1 MVEDER
7 SERRCG
13 ERSTSRAGP
22 LAAAATTAVV
32 SLLLM
37 YLAARGEWLGPDV
50 GRGDGFCEAAR
61 TGLVKQ
67 PANALSN
74 LGFVVAGL
82 AVGWH
87 AGLPAGRLARPG
99 LATTYA
105 VVVVLLGPGSMAMH
119 ATQSELGGRLDQL
132 SMYLV
137 ACFALAYALM
147 RATRRSTGY
156 FLTVFAGLLVLCE
169 VVEQWHADLA
179 VVDNT
184 GNLVFGIILV
194 AAISIEVWLRRQGD
208 RSLDVRWVL
217 GAVGGDRHRLRDLEP
232 LEERHRA
239 VPPALAAPGARRLA
253 RALRRVG
260 LVPLPLLG
268 LGRDPRGRRPGR
280 GAPLRDAV
288 NPQRPAPCRQLEC
301 SSAASPNTWRQR
313 PR

>member
-1 MVEDER
+1 
-7 SERRCG
+7 
-13 ERSTSRAGP
+13 
-22 LAAAATTAVV
+22 
-32 SLLLM
+32 M

-61 TGLVKQ
+61 TGLLRQ

-147 RATRRSTGY
+147 RATRRGTGY
-156 FLTVFAGLLVLCE
+156 FLAVFAGLLVVCE
-169 VVEQWHADLA
+169 VVEQWDADLA

-184 GNLVFGIILV
+184 GNLVFGTILA
-194 AAISIEVWLRRQGD
+194 AAIGIEVWLRRQGD

-217 GAVGGDRHRLRDLEP
+217 GSVGAITVAFVIWNLSKDGT
-232 LEERHRA
+232 
-239 VPPALAAPGARRLA
+239 ALCHPHSLLQGHAAWHLLCALSAWCLYRYWASGSASEAETENAADALQRR
-253 RALRRVG
+253 R
-260 LVPLPLLG
+260 
-268 LGRDPRGRRPGR
+268 
-280 GAPLRDAV
+280 
-288 NPQRPAPCRQLEC
+288 
-301 SSAASPNTWRQR
+301 
-313 PR
+313 